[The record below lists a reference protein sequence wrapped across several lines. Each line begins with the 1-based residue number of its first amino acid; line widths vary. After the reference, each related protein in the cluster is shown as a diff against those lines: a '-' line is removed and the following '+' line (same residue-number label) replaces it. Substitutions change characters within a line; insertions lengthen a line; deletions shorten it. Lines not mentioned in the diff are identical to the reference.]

1 MEIILYLSAAVA
13 AIAFLILVIY
23 LSKTLKS
30 LQVTSDS
37 VSHTLVDVEKQ
48 MKGLTTES
56 TLLLNKTNALAEDL
70 QQKSENLNTVVD
82 AVKDVGATVRGFN
95 QSLQKVS
102 TRVEQDLEQNQDKI
116 AQVVQWGTAVF
127 ELRDL
132 WKKKKESKV
141 TSRQTSEH
149 ESKAQEHLTNGK
161 FRNLRSRGW
170 IFIFNIGKWGE
181 QLWVQMSTK
190 KIIQGIM

>member
-30 LQVTSDS
+30 LQVTLDS
-37 VSHTLVDVEKQ
+37 VSHTLIDVEKQ

-82 AVKDVGATVRGFN
+82 AVKEVGTTVRGFN

-102 TRVEQDLEQNQDKI
+102 SRVEQDLEQNQDKI
-116 AQVVQWGTAVF
+116 AQVVQWGTAVL

-132 WKKKKESKV
+132 WKKKKDSKG
-141 TSRQTSEH
+141 TFRQTSEH
-149 ESKAQEHLTNGK
+149 ESKAKEHSTSGK
-161 FRNLRSRGW
+161 FRNLRSRG
-170 IFIFNIGKWGE
+170 
-181 QLWVQMSTK
+181 
-190 KIIQGIM
+190 